1 MMHPRWLKLH
11 PFNAWLHT
19 VIDLIRFKAAHE
31 HSYEEIIQTVREYS
45 PESGWDEDTKRFV
58 KLAAKIAK
66 RDADEF

>member
-1 MMHPRWLKLH
+1 MHRNWFMFPPYNTWLESIV
-11 PFNAWLHT
+11 N
-19 VIDLIRFKAAHE
+19 LIAFKTKHGG
-31 HSYEEIIQTVREYS
+31 SYDEIIQTVREYS